1 MNEWSPPQS
10 VEYRAPASGL
20 GVLRKALENL
30 SRRISALEGTA
41 PLKQAGVRGR
51 PGLLSSLD
59 YDGDGTHADLGTAGW
74 MLGGDPAFL
83 ALHGVDVYADL
94 AAKDETILGLIDDL
108 AATQVTLAAQVADLA
123 SRVSVSTAIDTFDT
137 GSLPNDSAWHEYGAG
152 IPITINVP
160 TGRVVV
166 TVGCGEASLNCGG
179 AVVLAEAT
187 FTISGGVVPAY
198 GIFVS
203 RAYLGTA
210 LAAGEEVRTSNSLS
224 VQRAFVV
231 TPGTYTI
238 TGKMRAW
245 ASGTATASVQFG
257 LPYLTV
263 QVTG

>member
-1 MNEWSPPQS
+1 MSPMQPGSFQAKMPPG
-10 VEYRAPASGL
+10 ED
-20 GVLRKALENL
+20 ALI
-30 SRRISALEGTA
+30 RRIQEIERTM
-41 PLKQAGVRGR
+41 RE
-51 PGLLSSLD
+51 
-59 YDGDGTHADLGTAGW
+59 
-74 MLGGDPAFL
+74 MLPSVAASIKPAM
-83 ALHGVDVYADL
+83 
-94 AAKDETILGLIDDL
+94 DDIR
-108 AATQVTLAAQVADLA
+108 AQVADLA

-245 ASGTATASVQFG
+245 AAGTATASVQFG

>member
-1 MNEWSPPQS
+1 MSRLPETGPS
-10 VEYRAPASGL
+10 L
-20 GVLRKALENL
+20 
-30 SRRISALEGTA
+30 RRIIEQQKRQANRAGDASPYSRSGTSVTAEGRTEVTG
-41 PLKQAGVRGR
+41 QMQ
-51 PGLLSSLD
+51 SWD
-59 YDGDGTHADLGTAGW
+59 YDGTSRTDLGTTGW
-74 MLGGDPAFL
+74 MLGAADGGPSFL
-83 ALHGVDVYADL
+83 VLNGVDVYADL

-137 GSLPNDSAWHEYGAG
+137 GSLPDDAAWHEYGAG

-245 ASGTATASVQFG
+245 AAGTATASVQFG